1 MKTRAHLTLVNEL
14 ETSAIDIADRG
25 LAYGDGLFETLR
37 VVDGKIPLLSYH
49 LERFKRGTKALD
61 LGETEMLAGKF
72 ERYVGLALKDL
83 TKAAHLKRAIIKVIL
98 TRGQGGRGYTPPDE
112 PELNF
117 VTQVFEYPDFPETNS
132 AQGIT
137 LHLCD
142 HKLSHQP
149 VLAGIKHLNRLDQVL
164 ASKDLAKSGYEEGLM
179 LDYKNNVVEG
189 TKSNLLIFTGKDIIT
204 PNISGAGVAGTL
216 RQYLLDNAAL
226 TGLALREAEIS
237 IEDSKSADGLAVINS
252 VFGLWPV
259 KEFAGKRYAIH
270 KNCGIIQS
278 HLKTSFSY

>member
-98 TRGQGGRGYTPPDE
+98 T
-112 PELNF
+112 
-117 VTQVFEYPDFPETNS
+117 
-132 AQGIT
+132 
-137 LHLCD
+137 
-142 HKLSHQP
+142 
-149 VLAGIKHLNRLDQVL
+149 
-164 ASKDLAKSGYEEGLM
+164 
-179 LDYKNNVVEG
+179 
-189 TKSNLLIFTGKDIIT
+189 
-204 PNISGAGVAGTL
+204 
-216 RQYLLDNAAL
+216 
-226 TGLALREAEIS
+226 
-237 IEDSKSADGLAVINS
+237 
-252 VFGLWPV
+252 
-259 KEFAGKRYAIH
+259 
-270 KNCGIIQS
+270 
-278 HLKTSFSY
+278 